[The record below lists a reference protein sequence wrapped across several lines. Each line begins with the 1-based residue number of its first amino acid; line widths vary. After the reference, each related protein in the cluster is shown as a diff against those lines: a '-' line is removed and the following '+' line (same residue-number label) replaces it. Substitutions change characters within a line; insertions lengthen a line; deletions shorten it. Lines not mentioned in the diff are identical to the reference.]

1 MLRSGVSHTPS
12 FQEAAEML
20 LQPQLGHS
28 GLSETGLDTTVTA
41 GTAGGHWDQRP
52 GGAWHRSLSDVF
64 TLLRCELTGEP
75 SLCAFLREM
84 RRSKAML
91 FLLDT
96 GLCSGVQRE

>member
-41 GTAGGHWDQRP
+41 GTAGG
-52 GGAWHRSLSDVF
+52 
-64 TLLRCELTGEP
+64 TGIRD
-75 SLCAFLREM
+75 L
-84 RRSKAML
+84 
-91 FLLDT
+91 
-96 GLCSGVQRE
+96 GVLGTDP